1 MLTLWNLCLHGPDC
15 SQGLVFWCCRAVL
28 TVNKT
33 IKSPSF
39 LWRRKDRKGKLPVK
53 RYWGDRITMKQW
65 KLLRNL
71 ICHSNVGVIYQAK
84 MFATFEY
91 DRSNIPYAYWGD
103 MPAVTLRILLV
114 ALLCRKELAQST
126 VIFLICRNEKI
137 RNIKLLYKQQC
148 HVFYIIMSFLN
159 KKNLNLL
166 ISNMNFD
173 LIWLP

>member
-1 MLTLWNLCLHGPDC
+1 
-15 SQGLVFWCCRAVL
+15 
-28 TVNKT
+28 
-33 IKSPSF
+33 
-39 LWRRKDRKGKLPVK
+39 
-53 RYWGDRITMKQW
+53 
-65 KLLRNL
+65 
-71 ICHSNVGVIYQAK
+71 
-84 MFATFEY
+84 
-91 DRSNIPYAYWGD
+91 

-166 ISNMNFD
+166 ISNINFD
-173 LIWLP
+173 LIWLPQTFFKPQQWSNYTQNKKDHWYCLQSYHSYSCLSVYVVLRNPLQPRIPRSLWIGIHSGRTFDISSRVSNHTPNIHPI